1 MNNIDRIISCV
12 SNILLQIKITYLD
25 GISFVVI
32 LIICLYTMWN
42 YGNNIRL
49 DEKVNES
56 FYLRIKNK
64 RNGERIPVILGDG
77 NLIFINFIFF
87 FNCSNF
93 HEECECLF

>member
-1 MNNIDRIISCV
+1 MQMNNIDRIIFCV
-12 SNILLQIKITYLD
+12 SKILSQIKITYFKDILF
-25 GISFVVI
+25 GII
-32 LIICLYTMWN
+32 LIICLYIMWN

-64 RNGERIPVILGDG
+64 RNGEKIPVIWGDG

-87 FNCSNF
+87 
-93 HEECECLF
+93 LLQ